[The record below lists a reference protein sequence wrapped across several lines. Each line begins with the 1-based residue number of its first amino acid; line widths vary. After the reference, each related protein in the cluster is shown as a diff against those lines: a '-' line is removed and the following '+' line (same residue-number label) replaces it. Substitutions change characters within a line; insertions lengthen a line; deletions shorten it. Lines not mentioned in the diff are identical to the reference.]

1 MQYKLWFE
9 KLRKEEYAELIKEGT
24 DGRRRQILHQ
34 SS

>member
-24 DGRRRQILHQ
+24 DDRTQILHQ